1 MAVNDKLFLIG
12 GCSFTAREDPKH
24 ESWAWQLQ
32 DDLRVGGEVLNTAEM
47 ASGNQIIFDR
57 IAAQLSKPEI
67 MDLNPIVLVMW
78 SSPLRKEFL
87 ITSDDPDYRNIYRER
102 ETGFTNYIRHDK
114 PVWGEYKHPMS
125 NWLIVGGGYGVWD
138 YGIPS
143 LDARL
148 KNYFNG
154 VYSIPQCYVDT
165 CRAIVGLQTLCKSLN
180 VPLVNMCWMNIFH
193 DLHAWDGYDRN
204 KVGVNAGHGW
214 IARRFY
220 DQYTQDKRSDLD
232 SGEFHNKAIWRMY
245 PDCKHW
251 VDLIDWDTWFFYEND
266 KVKKGGLAEF
276 SYFECKTAAKKM
288 WEHPSAAVQK
298 KWMKKVKQELKR
310 RKYL

>member
-102 ETGFTNYIRHDK
+102 ETGFTNYI
-114 PVWGEYKHPMS
+114 Y
-125 NWLIVGGGYGVWD
+125 
-138 YGIPS
+138 
-143 LDARL
+143 
-148 KNYFNG
+148 
-154 VYSIPQCYVDT
+154 
-165 CRAIVGLQTLCKSLN
+165 
-180 VPLVNMCWMNIFH
+180 
-193 DLHAWDGYDRN
+193 
-204 KVGVNAGHGW
+204 
-214 IARRFY
+214 
-220 DQYTQDKRSDLD
+220 
-232 SGEFHNKAIWRMY
+232 
-245 PDCKHW
+245 
-251 VDLIDWDTWFFYEND
+251 
-266 KVKKGGLAEF
+266 
-276 SYFECKTAAKKM
+276 
-288 WEHPSAAVQK
+288 
-298 KWMKKVKQELKR
+298 
-310 RKYL
+310 